1 MENDLNLFLFEHFGI
16 ADVSLIRKQ
25 LFSDLKQA
33 CSELDSIVK
42 YDESMTYD
50 EFAKNLYL
58 ESKQDKI
65 FWLDIKQHF
74 MGNDKI
80 INFVNK
86 KSKVVNIF
94 SLEFLRDKYWRCDSK
109 LPAFETTKPPS
120 DLECLWYG
128 RLGEDFLLEYLNY
141 NDTEYSFTDSGKI
154 VLSSVPCFGATPDFI
169 VFKKSSMNSN
179 LLNNDSHF
187 EDLKLAH
194 GIAEMKTNLTPDEF
208 VFHDYTSF
216 KQEHLLALLN
226 RAIKYRHFVIAD
238 NENVPLVYSLVKS
251 TKKPRVNW
259 LSTGLLET
267 FLQSYKNSCKI
278 LVYEFNNQRY
288 HSYQFHELE
297 KKIYVNFFTS
307 SRGKQLL
314 GQCLTF
320 HDNNGKPKTDVEL
333 FIFYL
338 FVNKD
343 DKKTPE
349 YYVRITCAVPYVL
362 LDYINLQINK
372 QFYTDYISQCIN
384 A

>member
-1 MENDLNLFLFEHFGI
+1 MENNLNLFLFEQFGI
-16 ADVSLIRKQ
+16 ADVSKIRKQ

-74 MGNDKI
+74 FGNDKI
-80 INFVNK
+80 INFINK

-109 LPAFETTKPPS
+109 LPAIETVNPPS
-120 DLECLWYG
+120 DLEIFHYG
-128 RLGEDFLLEYLNY
+128 RLGEDLLLEFMNY
-141 NDTEYSFTDSGKI
+141 NDTEYSFTNSGKI
-154 VLSSVPCFGATPDFI
+154 LLSSVPCFGATPDFI
-169 VFKKSSMNSN
+169 VFKKSMSYNP
-179 LLNNDSHF
+179 LENDSTF
-187 EDLKLAH
+187 EDIKNAY
-194 GIAEMKTNLTPDEF
+194 GIAEVKTSLTPEEF
-208 VFHDYTSF
+208 IFHNFTSF
-216 KQEHLLALLN
+216 KQEHLLALLT
-226 RAIKYRHFVIAD
+226 RAIKYRHFVTAE
-238 NENVPLVYSLVKS
+238 NENVPFVYSLVKS

-259 LSTGLLET
+259 LSAELLET
-267 FLQSYKNSCKI
+267 LLQNYRNSCKI
-278 LVYEFNNQRY
+278 LVYDFEKEQY
-288 HSYQFHELE
+288 HSFQFHELE
-297 KKIYVNFFTS
+297 KKIYVNFLTTD
-307 SRGKQLL
+307 RGKQLL

-320 HDNNGKPKTDVEL
+320 YDNNDKPKTDVEL

-338 FVNKD
+338 FLNKD

-349 YYVRITCAVPYVL
+349 YYVQITCTVPYVL

-372 QFYTDYISQCIN
+372 QFYSDYISQCIN